1 MNGLAEWLRA
11 RRPLLLDG
19 AMGTELDRMGAEG
32 RCVCNLRR
40 PREVIAVHRRYLE
53 AGSNA
58 VMTNTLTMN
67 RIFIESHRMG
77 VDVVVVN
84 RAGAA
89 LAREAAGPGG
99 FVLGNLSSTGQL
111 LEPYGPGT
119 MLGALGAF
127 REQARLLAEG
137 GVDGF
142 IIETMID
149 LREAECALRGCKEV
163 SCPGDRLHCL

>member
-1 MNGLAEWLRA
+1 
-11 RRPLLLDG
+11 
-19 AMGTELDRMGAEG
+19 MGTELDHMGVEG
-32 RCVCNLRR
+32 RCVCNLKR
-40 PREVIAVHRRYLE
+40 PQSVIAVHRSP
-53 AGSNA
+53 GGCGCDA
-58 VMTNTLTMN
+58 VITNTLTMN
-67 RIFIESHRMG
+67 RIYIESHRIG
-77 VDVVVVN
+77 VDVVEVK

-99 FVLGNLSSTGQL
+99 LVLGNLSSTGQL

-119 MLGALGAF
+119 TAGALETF

-163 SCPGDRLHCL
+163 SELPGDRLYRL